1 MTLGAGG
8 LGVKRFL
15 LFVFDYL
22 QEPPLRFLG
31 VPSWGLPG
39 QAEHRFL
46 LGWQHSPIDPG
57 NLKLIHVCN
66 FNQKR

>member
-22 QEPPLRFLG
+22 QEPPLRSVG
-31 VPSWGLPG
+31 VSSRGSPV

-46 LGWQHSPIDPG
+46 LGWQHSRMDPG
-57 NLKLIHVCN
+57 NSKLIHVCN
-66 FNQKR
+66 FNQKC